1 MARLLHVPKKP
12 DFTCAGLFLGTRRL
26 GARHSETRPRPA
38 QSLSQDFCSLFTDKE
53 GASKALSGSEPI
65 LFHPGVEKGLLGR
78 GKKHNTPAGVFSS
91 PRRHF
96 SVPVRQRQSQN
107 QSRWQRPEFEPE
119 HRPIAASHGQSE
131 VTERGAHGAQKQQ
144 RQAPEPAPRAH
155 SRRLEPKLTKQ
166 RSQAVGPSS
175 RAGARTRAKVRA
187 GSQIAARARQP
198 VQTVRA

>member
-78 GKKHNTPAGVFSS
+78 GKKHNTPAGFFSS

-131 VTERGAHGAQKQQ
+131 VTEPG
-144 RQAPEPAPRAH
+144 
-155 SRRLEPKLTKQ
+155 
-166 RSQAVGPSS
+166 
-175 RAGARTRAKVRA
+175 AGARRRTKAA
-187 GSQIAARARQP
+187 EASARASAQSPQP
-198 VQTVRA
+198 ET